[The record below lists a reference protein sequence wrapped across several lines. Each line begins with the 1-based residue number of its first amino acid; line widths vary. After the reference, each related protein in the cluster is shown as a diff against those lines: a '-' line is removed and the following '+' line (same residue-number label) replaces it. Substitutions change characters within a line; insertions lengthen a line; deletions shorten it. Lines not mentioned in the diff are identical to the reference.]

1 MVQLAITVG
10 FIALFVYQ
18 PDVKLYSRQHPEM
31 WWIAF
36 AMTFVLLI
44 VLACCNDF
52 RRRHPLNIIL
62 LGLFT
67 ICEGFM
73 LGAVSS
79 LYQSEDV
86 LIAVG
91 ICTGV
96 CLALT
101 IFAMQTK
108 WDFTACGG
116 ILFVCVIVLFIFGIV
131 AICIPGKVI
140 HLIYASLGALLF
152 SVYLVFDTQLMMG
165 GKHKYSISPEEYI
178 FAALNLYLDIINIF
192 LYILAIVGGS
202 RN

>member
-1 MVQLAITVG
+1 MVQLAVTVG

-18 PDVKLYSRQHPEM
+18 PDVKMYSRQHPEM
-31 WWIAF
+31 WLIAF

-62 LGLFT
+62 LSLFT

-79 LYQSEDV
+79 LYQVSINCLPFLIFKINLLINFSIYLIFKSEDV

-108 WDFTACGG
+108 WDFTGE
-116 ILFVCVIVLFIFGIV
+116 VL
-131 AICIPGKVI
+131 
-140 HLIYASLGALLF
+140 L
-152 SVYLVFDTQLMMG
+152 
-165 GKHKYSISPEEYI
+165 
-178 FAALNLYLDIINIF
+178 
-192 LYILAIVGGS
+192 
-202 RN
+202 